1 MMNLLLTLFA
11 KFRFLFKSCYLAN
24 HRCGHGFCSCHCKEC
39 KSGDSQPSTAE
50 GNQPVIEPPST
61 AEGNQ
66 PVIELSPP
74 IGDFTQVEWMS
85 YEFCEGY
92 PPRLRSNQARAAA
105 GEPELSMMCST
116 FRDATYS
123 RYKITWFQIYL
134 HEFLTDTQLIALQ
147 SERYNSFYL

>member
-1 MMNLLLTLFA
+1 MAFALAIARNANQATANLPLLKATNQLSS
-11 KFRFLFKSCYLAN
+11 LLPVI
-24 HRCGHGFCSCHCKEC
+24 EP
-39 KSGDSQPSTAE
+39 PSTAE

-92 PPRLRSNQARAAA
+92 PPRLRSNQTRVAA